1 MHTGGE
7 IFVPKIPSYNILDL
21 AKAID
26 PSCKINIIGIRPE
39 EKVHEEMIS
48 SSDSYNTYDIGKY
61 YVILP
66 SSLNW
71 ELEDFINKFKAK
83 KVPLGFNYNSKEN
96 TEFLSVKKLK
106 QLIYSE

>member
-1 MHTGGE
+1 M
-7 IFVPKIPSYNILDL
+7 DL

-26 PSCKINIIGIRPE
+26 PKCKTKIIGIRPG
-39 EKVHEEMIS
+39 EKIHEEMIT

-66 SSLNW
+66 SIKNWRLN
-71 ELEDFINKFKAK
+71 DFIKNFNAK
-83 KVPLGFNYNSKEN
+83 KVPVGFNYNSKEN
-96 TEFLSVKKLK
+96 TEFISIEKLR